1 MKGISPLV
9 ASVLLIA
16 ITMSVAGI
24 LAFWVSSFTSQTLPK
39 MNRTEECRFSNF
51 EIVSCSIDRFTGNL
65 SFILRNVGQYD
76 ILDLAV
82 YVFTTD
88 NTISPKVSLNS
99 SLSIGEYK
107 SFILSNSSTNVPAEK
122 FSKLVIT
129 TSCPELSKESYC
141 AGR

>member
-51 EIVSCSIDRFTGNL
+51 EIWKCSLDKSTGSL
-65 SFILRNVGQYD
+65 SFTLHNIGQYE
-76 ILDLAV
+76 ILDLTA

-88 NTISPKVSLNS
+88 NTVSPMVKLNS
-99 SLSIGEYK
+99 SLSVGEYK
-107 SFILSNSSTNVPAEK
+107 TFILSNSSTNVPAEK
-122 FSKLVIT
+122 FSKLIIA
-129 TSCPELSKESYC
+129 TSCPDLSREDYC
-141 AGR
+141 TGG

>member
-51 EIVSCSIDRFTGNL
+51 EIWSCSIDRSSGTL
-65 SFILRNVGQYD
+65 TFILHNIGQYEV
-76 ILDLAV
+76 LDLTAFV
-82 YVFTTD
+82 VTSD
-88 NTISPKVSLNS
+88 NTVSPPVKLNS
-99 SLSIGEYK
+99 SLSLGEYK
-107 SFILSNSSTNVPAEK
+107 NFILSNSSTNVPAEK
-122 FSKLVIT
+122 FSKLIIA
-129 TSCPELSKESYC
+129 TSCPDLSREDYC
-141 AGR
+141 TGR